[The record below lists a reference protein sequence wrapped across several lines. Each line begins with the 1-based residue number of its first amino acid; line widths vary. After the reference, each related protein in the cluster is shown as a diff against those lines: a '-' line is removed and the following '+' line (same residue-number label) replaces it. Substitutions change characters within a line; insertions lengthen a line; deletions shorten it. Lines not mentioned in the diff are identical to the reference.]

1 LLVKFQGVDTREAAE
16 GLRGALYVTPDA
28 LRELDESEFW
38 EHDLLG
44 CAVTTVDGAV
54 AGEVTALIPG
64 VAQDLL
70 EVQTPSG
77 PRYVPAVK
85 ELIVSV
91 DLDARRVVV
100 DAPPGLLD

>member
-1 LLVKFQGVDTREAAE
+1 LLVKFVGIDTREAAE

-44 CAVTTVDGAV
+44 CAVATVEGV
-54 AGEVTALIPG
+54 EIGEVTGLIPG
-64 VAQDLL
+64 PAQDLL
-70 EVQTPSG
+70 EVRTPSG

-85 ELIVSV
+85 ELIVEV
-91 DLDARRVVV
+91 DLTARRVVV